1 MRNQK
6 LDFVN
11 TCKNFSSLLRWSP
24 NPIPSPR
31 PLPRPRPIPG
41 KINLSNAST
50 RQHCRH
56 AQIVDG
62 WMHILK
68 MISQSYPLQKHQV
81 SFEFLASPSLAPP
94 SLFPRHI
101 SWSITMKD
109 PINRVWS
116 FRQVLM
122 MLLTLGCFQS
132 LWERPFWQQA
142 GSLGGTGGPPELP
155 SLDLFSSLKIINVL
169 YEFAQGSALPSA
181 ANLVEVL
188 NKTLP
193 S

>member
-1 MRNQK
+1 MAPNDLKWAKNYPKWPQKKRLRISDKFCHWNPKNSEIRSKFRNSDTTGASGVNLSPMRSQK
-6 LDFVN
+6 IDLVN

-31 PLPRPRPIPG
+31 PLPRPRPNPG

-101 SWSITMKD
+101 SWSSPWKM
-109 PINRVWS
+109 
-116 FRQVLM
+116 
-122 MLLTLGCFQS
+122 
-132 LWERPFWQQA
+132 QQK
-142 GSLGGTGGPPELP
+142 LR
-155 SLDLFSSLKIINVL
+155 LK
-169 YEFAQGSALPSA
+169 F
-181 ANLVEVL
+181 
-188 NKTLP
+188 
-193 S
+193 